1 MKQGIIIMEQLHL
14 SKLWWVLPN
23 KLLGMPQPQ
32 ENDISALHDAGIKAI
47 VSLLEDETSTDKY
60 QENSFNSKWLP
71 VADNKAPTIQQV
83 EDLVTFVD
91 KQLALNYP
99 VAIHCKGGKGRTGT
113 LLAAYL
119 IAKGATYEE
128 AMNQINKAQ
137 TNAVKKPFQIDFLKA
152 LSLV

>member
-1 MKQGIIIMEQLHL
+1 MKQGIIIMEQSQL

-23 KLLGMPQPQ
+23 KVLGMPQPQ

-60 QENSFNSKWLP
+60 QENNFNSKWLP

-91 KQLALNYP
+91 EQLALNYP
-99 VAIHCKGGKGRTGT
+99 VVAK
-113 LLAAYL
+113 AA
-119 IAKGATYEE
+119 KEE
-128 AMNQINKAQ
+128 Q
-137 TNAVKKPFQIDFLKA
+137 VPC
-152 LSLV
+152 